1 MRAARVLPALLL
13 PLYAGVGE
21 PGHLSAEVASAWAE
35 ACRAAPRVAA
45 VEPCERAL
53 SARPDDIEAERR
65 LAWGLLATYRETE
78 AVERFLTIA
87 RRRPADPQAHFDAAS
102 VMTGLRMY
110 PQAVPHLQRALD
122 LAPDLLEHQRLAA
135 ILFVH
140 TGDWAA
146 AHAANR
152 VLAVAGVPTGLF
164 DLARDFAQGRGV
176 EPDQGEARRWY
187 ERAAEAGHVGA
198 MRALAEKLHYGAFGT
213 PPEPRLA
220 GVWRARAAAAVA
232 GLPEA
237 APPEADNRAGPNDHR

>member
-1 MRAARVLPALLL
+1 MRTALVLLALLL
-13 PLYAGVGE
+13 PVHVAAGE
-21 PGHLSAEVASAWAE
+21 SDALAADPTSDWME
-35 ACRAAPRVAA
+35 ACLAAPRVAA

-53 SARPDDIEAERR
+53 SARPDDIEMERR

-78 AVERFLTIA
+78 AVDRFVTIA
-87 RRRPADPQAHFDAAS
+87 QKRPDDPQAHFDAAS

-110 PQAVPHLQRALD
+110 PQAVPHLQRALA

-140 TGDWAA
+140 TDDWAA

-176 EPDQGEARRWY
+176 EPDQAEARRWY

-198 MRALAEKLHYGAFGT
+198 MRALAEKLHYGAFST
-213 PPEPRLA
+213 PPEPQLA
-220 GVWRARAAAAVA
+220 GFWRDRAAAAVA
-232 GLPEA
+232 GLPKA
-237 APPEADNRAGPNDHR
+237 VPPENGEPN